1 MKSISKN
8 ISITCLLL
16 ALFVQTKL
24 SSQALVGP
32 APFCMPMYGAWAI
45 PCNQGGPSNSAGN
58 WINDFINSFNT
69 TGAVINIT
77 NNNSGCNSQ
86 NFPSIGQRNYFF
98 HGCQHYLVVNPG
110 QVITCN
116 VQNGIVFGQGN
127 SVFIDW
133 NGNGVFNLPAER
145 VCATAG
151 AIAGPAFHPAMN
163 FVVPAAQPA
172 GTYRMRVRCAWATPG
187 NSIDP
192 CNMHGYGETEDYNV
206 YVGITPPGVITATAS
221 NNGALCNGSQLN
233 LNVQTSAQPTAA
245 VNFTYTWSGPG
256 GYTANIANPLIA
268 SAQPTNS
275 GVYSVTVNP
284 GSCPITVQTTV
295 NVYPTPT
302 ITALANNGPSR

>member
-1 MKSISKN
+1 MKN
-8 ISITCLLL
+8 ILSKISFLVLVGLILTN
-16 ALFVQTKL
+16 TKTHA
-24 SSQALVGP
+24 QALVGP

-133 NGNGVFNLPAER
+133 NGNSVFNLPGTC
-145 VCATAG
+145 VATAG
-151 AIAGPAFHPAMN
+151 AP
-163 FVVPAAQPA
+163 
-172 GTYRMRVRCAWATPG
+172 
-187 NSIDP
+187 
-192 CNMHGYGETEDYNV
+192 
-206 YVGITPPGVITATAS
+206 
-221 NNGALCNGSQLN
+221 
-233 LNVQTSAQPTAA
+233 
-245 VNFTYTWSGPG
+245 
-256 GYTANIANPLIA
+256 
-268 SAQPTNS
+268 
-275 GVYSVTVNP
+275 
-284 GSCPITVQTTV
+284 
-295 NVYPTPT
+295 
-302 ITALANNGPSR
+302 